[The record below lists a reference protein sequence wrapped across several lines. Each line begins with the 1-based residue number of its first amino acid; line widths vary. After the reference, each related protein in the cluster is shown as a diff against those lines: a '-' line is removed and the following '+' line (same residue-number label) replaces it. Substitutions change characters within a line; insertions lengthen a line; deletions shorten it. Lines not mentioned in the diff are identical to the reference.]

1 MKFYKVQASGNDF
14 IVMLES
20 DAPAQKDRSQFAKK
34 ICERKIAVGADGFL
48 VLDKKS
54 DHDLVWD
61 FYNSDGS
68 TAEMC
73 GNASRAVAKLFIEK
87 LGGKAPVQLLTG
99 GGLTEIERLDD
110 VYSVKMPICQ
120 FLTKEGAGNLWNT
133 GVPHYVFEKEFQF
146 DDEGIKQFC
155 RDNRFPKHLDAKGA
169 NVSLWYQKEKDFFA
183 VSFERGVEDFTL
195 ACGTGA
201 AACGLDILRA
211 HPDKGDRVQLKLPG
225 GTVSIRKT
233 EDSVFLIGDADLIF
247 EGKVN

>member
-14 IVMLES
+14 IVVLEGE
-20 DAPAQKDRSQFAKK
+20 APDKSRRADYAKK
-34 ICERKIAVGADGFL
+34 LCERKLSIGADGFL

-54 DHDLVWD
+54 DNDLHWD

-87 LGGKAPVQLLTG
+87 LGGKSPVNLTTG
-99 GGLTEIERLDD
+99 GGITEIEVVNQL
-110 VYSVKMPICQ
+110 YSVKMPICQ
-120 FLTKEGAGNLWNT
+120 FVAEESQGNVWNT
-133 GVPHYVFEKEFQF
+133 GVPHYVFEKKF
-146 DDEGIKQFC
+146 DIKDEAIKEFC
-155 RDNRFPKHLDAKGA
+155 RENRFPNCLNDKGA
-169 NVSLWYQKEKDFFA
+169 NVSLWYKKQDQFFA

-201 AACGLDILRA
+201 AACGLDILKR
-211 HPDKGDRVQLKLPG
+211 HSDLGDSIRLQLPG
-225 GTVSIRKT
+225 GQVNIRKT
-233 EDSVFLIGDADLIF
+233 KDSVYLIGDAEIIF